1 MATIE
6 QAKNGKHFIE
16 AEAGAYAAGD
26 TIRTRTEVTYE
37 ETPGLSPRKR
47 EAMKASGDLAV
58 KETRQ
63 YVFEVTGLGEEYETG
78 DAFNPTWKQRFYGVE
93 RED

>member
-16 AEAGAYAAGD
+16 AEAGTYAVGD
-26 TIRTRTEVTYE
+26 TIPTRTEVTYE

-47 EAMKASGDLAV
+47 EAMKASGELEI
-58 KETRQ
+58 KEARK
-63 YVFEVTGLGEEYETG
+63 YVFVVTGLGTEYATG
-78 DAFNPTWKQRFYGVE
+78 DLENPVWKQRFYGVE
-93 RED
+93 REA